1 MNYEIHIYTRHN
13 IGETHVTW
21 LEGGINARIHANHN
35 CQHELTLETYIEDSL
50 RGARCIIHR
59 YILGVLQVKQ
69 KGVKKLQT
77 ATTK

>member
-21 LEGGINARIHANHN
+21 LEV
-35 CQHELTLETYIEDSL
+35 TLETYIEDSL